1 MENMFKN
8 QSLETRILTA
18 FIFMAG
24 LVLIMGL
31 IGWIGTASVSN
42 SLQDISKNA
51 LPSVTA
57 LGLVSEGQTQI
68 QSSQRLL
75 INPRSSADLRKKEL
89 TILDQA
95 WKQINQG
102 LQDYEKT
109 PRNSEEEKIY
119 QTVKPAFEKWK
130 AASQEIL
137 QLNSEFDNF
146 NIPNPTLLQIDL
158 LLQGK
163 RNSPEYTKA
172 QSASEVINKM
182 NNYIN
187 TQGDA
192 AFLVAKNALNNLIE
206 FNKKFADEASKE
218 SEQAVTASFFSI
230 VIAMIIGPVVA
241 VIFGRYFSNTIA
253 KPMGIKIASVVEA
266 AKKIAVGDLT
276 AQVAASDKQDEI
288 GQLQTAFHKM
298 NQDLNKLI
306 KQVQQSGIQI
316 TTSATKIAASG
327 KQLEAT
333 VNEQVASTNQ
343 VVATAKEISATS
355 TQLVKTMD
363 KVSQMSELT
372 ANSASG
378 GQKDLTKMET
388 TMSQLA
394 QATGS
399 ISGKLGVISDKAN
412 NINSIIITITKVA
425 DQTNLLSLNAAIEA
439 EKAGEYGTGFAVV
452 AREIRRLADQTAV
465 ATLDIENMVKEMQS
479 AVSVGVMEMDKF
491 TRDVNQGVENIHNV
505 SEQLAEVIAQVQSL
519 NPQFEAVNQGMEEQT
534 NGAKQISEAME
545 QLSESSMQTADSLRD
560 INHSI
565 AQLNEASQ
573 NLRQE
578 ISRFKVAV

>member
-8 QSLETRILTA
+8 QSLETRIFTA
-18 FIFMAG
+18 FIFMAA
-24 LVLIMGL
+24 LVLIMCL
-31 IGWIGTASVSN
+31 IGWMGTASVSN
-42 SLQDISKNA
+42 SLQDISKNS
-51 LPSVTA
+51 LPSITS
-57 LGLVSEGQTQI
+57 LGIVSEGQTQI

-89 TILDQA
+89 TILEQA

-102 LQDYEKT
+102 FQDYEKT

-119 QTVKPAFEKWK
+119 QAVKPAFEKWK
-130 AASQEIL
+130 AASQDIL

-163 RNSPEYTKA
+163 RNSPEFAKA
-172 QSASEVINKM
+172 QSASEVISKM

-192 AFLVAKNALNNLIE
+192 AFLVAKNALNSLIE
-206 FNKKFADEASKE
+206 FNKKFADEASKK
-218 SEQAVTASFFSI
+218 SEQAVTASILSI
-230 VIAMIIGPVVA
+230 VIAMIVGPVVA

-266 AKKIAVGDLT
+266 AKKIALGDLT
-276 AQVAASDKQDEI
+276 AQVAASEQKDEI
-288 GQLQTAFHKM
+288 GELQTAFHKM

-316 TTSATKIAASG
+316 TTSATQIAASG

-378 GQKDLTKMET
+378 GQKDLTKMGT

-505 SEQLAEVIAQVQSL
+505 SEQLAEVIEQVQSL

-534 NGAKQISEAME
+534 SGAKQISEAME

-560 INHSI
+560 INNSI
-565 AQLNEASQ
+565 YQLNEAAQ

-578 ISRFKVAV
+578 ISRFKIAV

>member
-1 MENMFKN
+1 MFKN
-8 QSLETRILTA
+8 QSLETRIFTA
-18 FIFMAG
+18 FIFMAA
-24 LVLIMGL
+24 LVLIMCL
-31 IGWIGTASVSN
+31 IGWMGTASVSN
-42 SLQDISKNA
+42 SLQDISKNS
-51 LPSVTA
+51 LPSITS
-57 LGLVSEGQTQI
+57 LGIVSEGQTQI

-89 TILDQA
+89 TILEQA

-102 LQDYEKT
+102 FQDYEKT

-119 QTVKPAFEKWK
+119 QAVKPAFEKWK
-130 AASQEIL
+130 AASQDIL

-163 RNSPEYTKA
+163 RNSPEFAKA
-172 QSASEVINKM
+172 QSASEVISKM

-192 AFLVAKNALNNLIE
+192 AFLVAKNALNSLIE
-206 FNKKFADEASKE
+206 FNKKFADEASKK
-218 SEQAVTASFFSI
+218 SEQAVTASILSI
-230 VIAMIIGPVVA
+230 VIAMIVGPVVA

-266 AKKIAVGDLT
+266 AKKIALGDLT
-276 AQVAASDKQDEI
+276 AQVAASEQKDEI
-288 GQLQTAFHKM
+288 GELQTAFHKM

-316 TTSATKIAASG
+316 TTSATQIAASG

-378 GQKDLTKMET
+378 GQKDLTKMGT

-505 SEQLAEVIAQVQSL
+505 SEQLAEVIEQVQSL

-534 NGAKQISEAME
+534 SGAKQISEAME

-560 INHSI
+560 INNSI
-565 AQLNEASQ
+565 YQLNEAAQ

-578 ISRFKVAV
+578 ISRFKIAV